1 MDSNLKINYKNL
13 VFRIVLI
20 TGIFIFQNIYGQNI
34 TISGRVVDVEDGELL
49 PFASIGIK
57 DASFGVI
64 TNTLGEFDFHIST
77 SEHSGILVV
86 RMLGYMDFEKDI
98 SQLDYKEPIL
108 IRMAKKAIKLK
119 EVVIMDSLTGGDIFR
134 IAIEKIQEN
143 YPSEP
148 YSLQGFYRDLK
159 KVDDEYVSLLEA
171 AFNIYDKDYTPPR
184 NPTKLRERVGLIEVR
199 KSIDY
204 ELVYRKYF
212 DQYNQLEEL
221 LLQNNVKYRS
231 FSSDPLFFKNM
242 VRNDIVSMGKHNLF
256 EITLQGD
263 NDYLLAVYIDVE
275 SYGIQKLIYHYGDMT
290 QPLQEINRS
299 GNRIEKI
306 MRIEKTIEYTEFQGK
321 FYMKYMTVKTI
332 NNWYKKD
339 SNEKLAQTR
348 LEQMLV
354 INNID
359 IENPEWI
366 SSSKKMKKYGLQF
379 QDLPYNKIFW
389 DNYNVLKDTPLDI
402 QIVKDLEK
410 FESLSEQFEY

>member
-1 MDSNLKINYKNL
+1 MKINCKNL
-13 VFRIVLI
+13 AFKIVLVI
-20 TGIFIFQNIYGQNI
+20 TTWLFSFQNIYAQNI
-34 TISGRVVDVEDGELL
+34 TISGRIVDAEDGESL

-57 DASFGVI
+57 GASFGVI

-77 SEHSGILVV
+77 TGHSGILVV
-86 RMLGYMDFEKDI
+86 RMLGYMDFEQDI
-98 SQLDYKEPIL
+98 SQLNYKEPVL
-108 IRMAKKAIKLK
+108 IRMFKKAIKLK
-119 EVVIMDSLTGGDIFR
+119 EVVILDSLTGGDIFR
-134 IAIEKIQEN
+134 IALARIKEN
-143 YPSEP
+143 YPSDP

-171 AFNIYDKDYTPPR
+171 AFNIYDKDYTAPR

-199 KSIDY
+199 KSLDY
-204 ELVYRKYF
+204 EYVYRKYF

-231 FSSDPLFFKNM
+231 FSSEPLFFDNM
-242 VRNDIVSMGKHNLF
+242 VRKDIVSMGQHTLF
-256 EITLQGD
+256 EVTLQGD
-263 NDYLLAVYIDVE
+263 NDYLLVMYIDVD
-275 SYGIQKLIYHYGDMT
+275 SYGIQKLVYHYGDMSN
-290 QPLQEINRS
+290 PLEEVNRS
-299 GNRIEKI
+299 GNRVEKI
-306 MRIEKTIEYTEFQGK
+306 MRIEKTIEFTEFKGRL
-321 FYMKYMTVKTI
+321 YMKYMKVNTI
-332 NNWYKKD
+332 NNWYRKD

-366 SSSKKMKKYGLQF
+366 SSSKKMKKYGLQY

-389 DNYNVLKDTPLDI
+389 DNYNVLKDTPLDK

-410 FESLSEQFEY
+410 YESLNEQFQY